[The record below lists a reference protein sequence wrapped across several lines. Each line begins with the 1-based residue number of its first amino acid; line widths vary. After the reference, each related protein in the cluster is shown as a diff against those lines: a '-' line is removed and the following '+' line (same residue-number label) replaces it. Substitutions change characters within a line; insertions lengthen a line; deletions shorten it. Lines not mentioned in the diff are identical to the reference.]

1 MAGDP
6 KASEQVTHDMRSSV
20 PLRSVWRAKFSV
32 NGGPEQFTDW
42 TAIGEMLSVPA
53 GATYLGAEFD
63 GEVIAGGPWL
73 VVGGGPKS

>member
-1 MAGDP
+1 
-6 KASEQVTHDMRSSV
+6 
-20 PLRSVWRAKFSV
+20 
-32 NGGPEQFTDW
+32 
-42 TAIGEMLSVPA
+42 MLSVPA